1 MININ
6 DEMKK
11 KSYFDCSQTVQWN
24 ISRFLSYKVENAKYT
39 HMNKVNFWK
48 RPKRK
53 GETEVRDEGKK
64 RKDLLTHVNFLCSS
78 PWLSTTDGLSDVKSE
93 ESPST
98 IKKLRYIM
106 AITHFTAMPRL
117 INVSDNLFPI
127 TSDCAW
133 AHGLSFSTHWLLSF
147 TCQCLQLGEI

>member
-1 MININ
+1 
-6 DEMKK
+6 MKK
-11 KSYFDCSQTVQWN
+11 KVILIVAKLFSKSNF
-24 ISRFLSYKVENAKYT
+24 FLEDKKQRAQNAKHT
-39 HMNKVNFWK
+39 HMNKVNFRK

-53 GETEVRDEGKK
+53 GETEVRVEEK

-106 AITHFTAMPRL
+106 AITHFTAMPQL

-127 TSDCAW
+127 TSDCA
-133 AHGLSFSTHWLLSF
+133 
-147 TCQCLQLGEI
+147 